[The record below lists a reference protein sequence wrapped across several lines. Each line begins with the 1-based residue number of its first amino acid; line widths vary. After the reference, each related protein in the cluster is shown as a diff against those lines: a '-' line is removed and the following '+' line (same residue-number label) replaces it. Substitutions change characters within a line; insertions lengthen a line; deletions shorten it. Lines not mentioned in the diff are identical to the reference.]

1 MAGARKL
8 VVEVVAA
15 KGLMPKDGQGSTN
28 AYCVVG
34 CTSFLFV
41 KFLGSEAQV
50 CVTCNIIAGS
60 IVGYGGFFV
69 GLTYPRWRRLTK
81 WSCETRTRSDV
92 KLQSDY

>member
-34 CTSFLFV
+34 CTSFLFIE
-41 KFLGSEAQV
+41 FLGSRSSGLRGMQFY
-50 CVTCNIIAGS
+50 CRKYS
-60 IVGYGGFFV
+60 RLWRFLV
-69 GLTYPRWRRLTK
+69 GLTYPQWRRLTK
-81 WSCETRTRSDV
+81 WSSETRTRSDV
-92 KLQSDY
+92 KLQSD

>member
-34 CTSFLFV
+34 CTSFLF
-41 KFLGSEAQV
+41 
-50 CVTCNIIAGS
+50 
-60 IVGYGGFFV
+60 
-69 GLTYPRWRRLTK
+69 
-81 WSCETRTRSDV
+81 RSLNFSV
-92 KLQSDY
+92 PKLRFAWQAILLQEV

>member
-34 CTSFLFV
+34 CTSFFSFV
-41 KFLGSEAQV
+41 KISRFRSSGLRGMQYDCRKYSRLW
-50 CVTCNIIAGS
+50 
-60 IVGYGGFFV
+60 GFFCWV
-69 GLTYPRWRRLTK
+69 DISSMEK
-81 WSCETRTRSDV
+81 AHEMV
-92 KLQSDY
+92 I